1 MNNLEFS
8 EEKKLNQADL
18 LSLYNDA
25 NWLAYTN
32 SPDLLQQAVSNSLYV
47 LSVWENGQLVG
58 LIRLVGDGL
67 TIVYIQDILVMKS
80 HKRRKIGSLLLQK
93 ALEKFK
99 NVRQKVLLT
108 DDNEETRGFYESLGF
123 SSCDKGDLVAFVKLE
138 NKK

>member
-8 EEKKLNQADL
+8 EEKMLSQADL

-47 LSVWENGQLVG
+47 LTAWENEQLVG

-80 HKRRKIGSLLLQK
+80 HKRRKIGTTLLQK
-93 ALEKFK
+93 ALEKYK

-108 DDNEETRGFYESLGF
+108 DDNEETRGFYEALGF

>member
-1 MNNLEFS
+1 MNNLKFS
-8 EEKKLNQADL
+8 EEKMLSQADL
-18 LSLYNDA
+18 LNLYNDA
-25 NWLAYTN
+25 NWLAYTGN
-32 SPDLLQQAVSNSLYV
+32 PDLLQQAVSNSLYV
-47 LSVWENGQLVG
+47 LTAWENEQLVG

-93 ALEKFK
+93 ALEKYK

-108 DDNEETRGFYESLGF
+108 DDNEETRGFYEALGF

-138 NKK
+138 NTK

>member
-1 MNNLEFS
+1 MNNLKFS
-8 EEKKLNQADL
+8 EEKMLSQADL

-47 LSVWENGQLVG
+47 LTAWENEQLVG

-93 ALEKFK
+93 ALEKYK

-108 DDNEETRGFYESLGF
+108 DDNEETRGFYEALGF